1 MIGEK
6 EMREIICGSEREP
19 IEINEKIKESFY
31 KEFLNS
37 SYDDE
42 EDEELLKMT
51 VESFFEE
58 IKKKTLKK
66 NEKH

>member
-1 MIGEK
+1 MK
-6 EMREIICGSEREP
+6 EIIYGSEREP

-42 EDEELLKMT
+42 EDKELLKMT
-51 VESFFEE
+51 VESFF
-58 IKKKTLKK
+58 
-66 NEKH
+66 